1 MRFKATLIIALALL
15 GGCATRLP
23 LESNVRLEVTKDTA
37 LPPPNRADLGAL
49 DRPSLLGP
57 FDKLDITVFNV
68 PELSAEDIQVDAS
81 GRLSLAL
88 IGTLDVSGKT
98 SEELGVLI
106 TDRLR
111 AQHVRDPKVAVNVKE
126 SVSQAVTVDGEVKEP
141 GLYPVTNQMT
151 LMRAIASAKGASEF
165 ARLDDVVIL
174 RTVDGQH
181 MAGLY
186 NLAAIRRGAYDDPPI
201 YANDVVLVGNSPSR
215 RLFRDVLTVAP
226 LLVAPVVALIQRN

>member
-1 MRFKATLIIALALL
+1 MRFKATFIIALALL
-15 GGCATRLP
+15 AGCVTRQP
-23 LESNVRLEVTKDTA
+23 LENSVRLEVTKDTA
-37 LPPPNRADLGAL
+37 LPPPSRTDLGAM
-49 DRPSLLGP
+49 DRTSLLGP
-57 FDKLDITVFNV
+57 FDKLDVTVFNV
-68 PELSAEDIQVDAS
+68 PELSVEDIQVDGS
-81 GRLSLAL
+81 GRISLAL
-88 IGTLDVSGKT
+88 AGTLDVSGKT
-98 SEELGVLI
+98 SEELSALI
-106 TDRLR
+106 AERLR
-111 AQHVRDPKVAVNVKE
+111 AQHVRDPRVVINIKE

-215 RLFRDVLTVAP
+215 RLFKDVLTVAP
-226 LLVAPVVALIQRN
+226 LFVAPVVALIQRN